1 MNPQRIWWLLG
12 AVLLIPIIPWVLVGA
27 PLEAWVEGALGGA
40 DSAAPQAWLAALA
53 GVAALAVDSF
63 LPIPSTLMM
72 SALGFAFGAFWGG
85 VLASVGIFLSGTIAY
100 LCCRRFGVALARR
113 IAGEA
118 GLERVREGMRRL
130 GPLTIAVTRSVPVVQ
145 EATACLAGLTE
156 MPARSFFGSLAAGSV
171 PTGFAYAA
179 IGASALQSEGWA
191 LALSLVVPA
200 LTWPLIY
207 WVLRSARN
215 SPGRV

>member
-12 AVLLIPIIPWVLVGA
+12 AVLLVPIIPWLLVGA
-27 PLEAWVEGALGGA
+27 PLEAWVEGAIGEAGR
-40 DSAAPQAWLAALA
+40 SRPQAWIGALA
-53 GVAALAVDSF
+53 GVTVLAVDSF

-72 SALGFAFGAFWGG
+72 SALGFAFGALWGG
-85 VLASVGIFLSGTIAY
+85 LLASLGIFLSGTVAY

-113 IAGEA
+113 IAGES

-156 MPARSFFGSLAAGSV
+156 MPARSFFASLAAGSV

-179 IGASALQSEGWA
+179 IGTSALQSEGWA
-191 LALSLVVPA
+191 LALSLLVPA
-200 LTWPLIY
+200 LTWPVIY

-215 SPGRV
+215 SPGAA

>member
-1 MNPQRIWWLLG
+1 M
-12 AVLLIPIIPWVLVGA
+12 
-27 PLEAWVEGALGGA
+27 
-40 DSAAPQAWLAALA
+40 
-53 GVAALAVDSF
+53 
-63 LPIPSTLMM
+63 
-72 SALGFAFGAFWGG
+72 
-85 VLASVGIFLSGTIAY
+85 LASVGIFLSGTIAY

-191 LALSLVVPA
+191 LALSLLVPA
-200 LTWPLIY
+200 LTWPVIY

-215 SPGRV
+215 SPGAA